1 MYNKFKNNDNYKPI
15 LDFLMAK
22 DYLDDDITIPSFK
35 EMEEKLGIKMY
46 HLIWIDLDKNVTK
59 HQIVL
64 KGNNSKFNNFT
75 FYA

>member
-1 MYNKFKNNDNYKPI
+1 VYNKFKNNDNYKPI

-46 HLIWIDLDKNVTK
+46 HLI
-59 HQIVL
+59 
-64 KGNNSKFNNFT
+64 
-75 FYA
+75 